1 MWPNDVDY
9 LARKERQQELL
20 REAERE
26 QLAQQANSEAKDGQ
40 GLRQAAGWIGNQMV
54 KLGTKL
60 QDYGTGS
67 PKKDESER

>member
-1 MWPNDVDY
+1 MWPNDLDY

-26 QLAQQANSEAKDGQ
+26 QLAQQANAEVRDGQ

-60 QDYGTGS
+60 QDYGTGAS
-67 PKKDESER
+67 KKDEA

>member
-1 MWPNDVDY
+1 MWPNEVEY

-26 QLAQQANSEAKDGQ
+26 QLAQQANSEADGQ

-54 KLGTKL
+54 KWGTKL
-60 QDYGTGS
+60 QDYGTGAS
-67 PKKDESER
+67 KKDEA